1 MALYDG
7 LGICK
12 FFIVISYGPTVLA
25 EWLNSC
31 TGWNTTPEDL
41 MRTGERIFTAKR
53 AINAT
58 RGLTRKDDSL
68 PKRLLTVPQRDDI
81 GPVSPLGM
89 ERMLTEYYRL
99 RGWNADGAPTKARLK
114 KLGLA

>member
-31 TGWNTTPEDL
+31 TG
-41 MRTGERIFTAKR
+41 
-53 AINAT
+53 
-58 RGLTRKDDSL
+58 
-68 PKRLLTVPQRDDI
+68 
-81 GPVSPLGM
+81 
-89 ERMLTEYYRL
+89 
-99 RGWNADGAPTKARLK
+99 
-114 KLGLA
+114 